1 MPLLLHLLLLC
12 INLTFELPLEA
23 GDGAPR
29 HAALGVQLQERAR
42 DGAEHPVAGADGV
55 GDGSRGR
62 SVGGVCGGGSRRRI
76 VRGHGCFEERCVCL
90 LSLFNEFRNKGDGKN
105 AKIGYKNARRRLGAW
120 EKMAFRD
127 FCSKRRIS
135 EKKCFKELDSEN
147 LALSSSLHQTSRCAP
162 RSSNPLRVP
171 RVVSSKEPLEAL
183 LLVLSTVSDWQL
195 KLWEGNRRAKCPLD
209 RGRAASSPREQPLP
223 LPLLLLNSSSRR
235 ACSWSAWATSAARPR
250 QRPCSCTWSS
260 SASSGDRYLST
271 RAAR

>member
-135 EKKCFKELDSEN
+135 EKNVSKNSIQKTSPFPPPFTKPLDAH
-147 LALSSSLHQTSRCAP
+147 LAPATPFA
-162 RSSNPLRVP
+162 LRVACP
-171 RVVSSKEPLEAL
+171 
-183 LLVLSTVSDWQL
+183 
-195 KLWEGNRRAKCPLD
+195 AK
-209 RGRAASSPREQPLP
+209 
-223 LPLLLLNSSSRR
+223 SR
-235 ACSWSAWATSAARPR
+235 
-250 QRPCSCTWSS
+250 
-260 SASSGDRYLST
+260 
-271 RAAR
+271 